1 MARRGCDGSQIV
13 TSGYCSKVS
22 ATSSNNKVIVYM
34 RAASN
39 NIHEKQNLI
48 FYNIHENLNYNVMVN
63 TKMLNYIVL
72 H

>member
-22 ATSSNNKVIVYM
+22 TTSSNNKVIVYM

-39 NIHEKQNLI
+39 NIHKKQILNL
-48 FYNIHENLNYNVMVN
+48 YNLHEILNYNVMVN

-72 H
+72 Q

>member
-1 MARRGCDGSQIV
+1 MTVHKSSQV
-13 TSGYCSKVS
+13 ADYSKVS
-22 ATSSNNKVIVYM
+22 TTSSNNKVIVYM

-39 NIHEKQNLI
+39 NIHEKQILNL
-48 FYNIHENLNYNVMVN
+48 YNLHEILNYNVMVN